1 MGFDGQY
8 PFDHPPIK
16 SPDSW
21 VLIPN
26 DPRESEYSGNYKF
39 LSIRRGAGIE
49 FHDYKN
55 EKMSFIFRKGS
66 LIKLV
71 ETTGAD
77 NKKIFQIHYY
87 NRDLMNL
94 EEINK
99 TDPDEDLV

>member
-1 MGFDGQY
+1 MGYDGQY
-8 PFDHPPIK
+8 SFDHQPVR

-26 DPRESEYSGNYKF
+26 DPRERDYSGNYKF

-55 EKMSFIFRKGS
+55 EKMSFIFRKAS
-66 LIKLV
+66 LITLV
-71 ETTGAD
+71 ETTDAH
-77 NKKIFQIHYY
+77 NKKIFEIHYY
-87 NRDLMNL
+87 NRDLMNQ

-99 TDPDEDLV
+99 TDPDEDLI